1 MQVFFSIDSI
11 HERFNYIRHPGDF
24 DKTMQNYWKFKSHDF
39 LKVNIFYTVGLF
51 NIMYMDDILK
61 YDAEHNLDCE
71 IHYNMV
77 YAPEHVSPKALPP
90 KVKKIIT
97 EKFKGNN
104 DHRIQSTLN
113 YMNGEQ
119 YDVKE
124 MIPQLVR
131 QTKFSD
137 EYRGESFAETF
148 PELYEHLAP
157 WFHTPQTNVL
167 EDMKIIGL
175 GDVNG

>member
-1 MQVFFSIDSI
+1 MFFSIDSI
-11 HERFNYIRHPGDF
+11 NERFNYIRHPGDF
-24 DKTMQNYWKFKSHDF
+24 DKTMENFWKFKSNDF

-61 YDAEHNLDCE
+61 YDAEHNLNCE

-90 KVKKIIT
+90 KVKQIIT
-97 EKFKGNN
+97 DKFKGHN

-113 YMNGEQ
+113 YMNNEQ
-119 YDVKE
+119 YNVKDT
-124 MIPQLVR
+124 IPELVR

-137 EYRGESFAETF
+137 TYRGESFAETF
-148 PELYEHLAP
+148 PELYVHLEEI
-157 WFHTPQTNVL
+157 FNERV
-167 EDMKIIGL
+167 
-175 GDVNG
+175 

>member
-1 MQVFFSIDSI
+1 
-11 HERFNYIRHPGDF
+11 
-24 DKTMQNYWKFKSHDF
+24 
-39 LKVNIFYTVGLF
+39 
-51 NIMYMDDILK
+51 MYMDDILK
-61 YDAEHNLDCE
+61 YDKEHNLDCE

-77 YAPEHVSPKALPP
+77 YAPEHVSPKALPT
-90 KVKKIIT
+90 KVKHIIT
-97 EKFKGNN
+97 EKFRDNN

-113 YMNGEQ
+113 YMNGEH

-124 MIPQLVR
+124 QIPQLVR

-148 PELYEHLAP
+148 PELYKHLEP
-157 WFHTPQTNVL
+157 WFHAPQTGIL